1 MKKHNVVLVVFLL
14 IFFNSFSQE
23 KTKSQKVIKCEA
35 EKPNLVFKD
44 LVPDKET
51 AIKIAEAILVPI
63 YGKKIYK
70 QRPFVA
76 TLKSPNVWAV
86 EGTLHTTKGGV
97 AYIEI
102 QKKDCKILKV
112 YHEK

>member
-1 MKKHNVVLVVFLL
+1 MKKHNTFILILLL
-14 IFFNSFSQE
+14 IFYNSFSQE
-23 KTKSQKVIKCEA
+23 KTNSQKIVNYED
-35 EKPNLVFKD
+35 KPNLVFKD
-44 LVPDKET
+44 FVPDKET
-51 AIKIAEAILVPI
+51 AIKIAEAVLLPI

-76 TLKSPNVWAV
+76 RLKTSNVWAV

-102 QKKDCKILKV
+102 QKKDAKILKI

>member
-1 MKKHNVVLVVFLL
+1 MKKHNVLLVVFLL
-14 IFFNSFSQE
+14 IFFNSCSQE
-23 KTKSQKVIKCEA
+23 KTKSQKVVKSVVD
-35 EKPNLVFKD
+35 KPNLVFKD
-44 LVPDKET
+44 LVPDNET
-51 AIKIAEAILVPI
+51 AIKIAETILVPI
-63 YGKKIYK
+63 YGKKIYE

-76 TLKSPNVWAV
+76 RLKSPNVWAV